1 MKLFIV
7 VQMIVWALVQVPPD
21 IPVIP
26 STNTEIAE
34 GNVENLTELMNFDV
48 YTKQAIFSPDGRW
61 LAVARQEQDSDYTVN
76 IYNISN
82 TETVGYIQGF
92 MNIFR
97 EMKWSADSQNL
108 AIISGRLTG
117 GGIELQAVNI
127 YNVTASLDNQ
137 FYTFGNSDI
146 AISNEIDISV
156 ATNNYPTPIEI
167 AWHPFDPL
175 LAISGVK
182 STCGQLR
189 RQLSV
194 NKTHARLRSGVC
206 FFIQSLSQQHP
217 IDNRRR
223 QVHPARRLEV
233 CASLGLP

>member
-1 MKLFIV
+1 
-7 VQMIVWALVQVPPD
+7 
-21 IPVIP
+21 
-26 STNTEIAE
+26 
-34 GNVENLTELMNFDV
+34 
-48 YTKQAIFSPDGRW
+48 
-61 LAVARQEQDSDYTVN
+61 
-76 IYNISN
+76 
-82 TETVGYIQGF
+82 

-175 LAISGVK
+175 LAISFNDRFEIYSIEQTTALFSETLEATNNLEWSPDGK
-182 STCGQLR
+182 
-189 RQLSV
+189 
-194 NKTHARLRSGVC
+194 
-206 FFIQSLSQQHP
+206 FILFTSLESNQT
-217 IDNRRR
+217 
-223 QVHPARRLEV
+223 
-233 CASLGLP
+233 SLWGIP